1 MPARKWIHR
10 KRNSQPSVPVSA
22 IVALLG
28 RTADQSLHLALV
40 LIPLIVVFIILV
52 VIQVVVEVVVV
63 LEIVILVDVIVL
75 LRVLVLFFFLSY
87 QRPVLVLDPRAI
99 SEAYHVKLLQK

>member
-1 MPARKWIHR
+1 
-10 KRNSQPSVPVSA
+10 VPVSA

-40 LIPLIVVFIILV
+40 RIPLIVVVFVILV
-52 VIQVVVEVVVV
+52 VVQVVVEVVVV
-63 LEIVILVDVIVL
+63 LEIVILVEVVILVEFVIL
-75 LRVLVLFFFLSY
+75 VVVRLRVLVLFFFLSY
-87 QRPVLVLDPRAI
+87 QRPILVLDPRAI

>member
-1 MPARKWIHR
+1 
-10 KRNSQPSVPVSA
+10 VPVSA

-40 LIPLIVVFIILV
+40 RIPLIVVFVILV
-52 VIQVVVEVVVV
+52 VVQVVVEVVVV
-63 LEIVILVDVIVL
+63 LEIVILVEVVILVEFVIL
-75 LRVLVLFFFLSY
+75 VVVRLRVLVLFFFLSY
-87 QRPVLVLDPRAI
+87 QRPILVLDPRAI

>member
-40 LIPLIVVFIILV
+40 LIPLIVVFVILV
-52 VIQVVVEVVVV
+52 VVQVVVEVV
-63 LEIVILVDVIVL
+63 ILVIVR
-75 LRVLVLFFFLSY
+75 LRVLVLFFLLSY

>member
-1 MPARKWIHR
+1 
-10 KRNSQPSVPVSA
+10 VPVSA

-40 LIPLIVVFIILV
+40 RIPLIVVFVILV
-52 VIQVVVEVVVV
+52 VVQVVVEVVVV
-63 LEIVILVDVIVL
+63 LEIVILVEVVILVEFVIL
-75 LRVLVLFFFLSY
+75 VVVRLRVLVLFFFLSY